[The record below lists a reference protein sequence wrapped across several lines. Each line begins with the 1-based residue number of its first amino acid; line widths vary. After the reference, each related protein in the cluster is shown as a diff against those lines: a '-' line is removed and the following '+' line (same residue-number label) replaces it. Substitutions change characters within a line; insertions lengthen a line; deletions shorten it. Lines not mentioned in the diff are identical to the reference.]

1 MGSNSLKH
9 NIFRATAALMLATS
23 ALGLVACSKSDDTSK
38 AATTTSAAKP
48 AGKFSGDTDGGDG
61 KLTGAA
67 PAPTTAADLAKPS
80 VADLNDKVAKAFD
93 PAIDSKTKTD
103 WIEDAA
109 LDPQLAQKLVDAA
122 KANNVKIKITNV
134 GDPADGKLKADA
146 DVTIDGKPVQNATVS
161 FVADGT
167 DWKID
172 HNYAC
177 SIVKAAKLDSAACQD
192 K

>member
-1 MGSNSLKH
+1 MKH
-9 NIFRATAALMLATS
+9 TIFRATAALMLATS

-38 AATTTSAAKP
+38 AAATTSAAAP
-48 AGKFSGDTDGGDG
+48 AGKFDGGVDGDG
-61 KLTGAA
+61 KLTGSA
-67 PAPTTAADLAKPS
+67 PAPTTTADLAKPS

-93 PAIDSKTKTD
+93 PSIDAKTKTD

-134 GDPADGKLKADA
+134 GDPSDGKLKADA

-172 HNYAC
+172 HSYAC

>member
-1 MGSNSLKH
+1 MKH
-9 NIFRATAALMLATS
+9 TVFRATAALMLATS
-23 ALGLVACSKSDDTSK
+23 AFGLVACSKSDDTSK
-38 AATTTSAAKP
+38 AAATTSAAP
-48 AGKFSGDTDGGDG
+48 AGKFDGSTDGGDA

-67 PAPTTAADLAKPS
+67 PAPTTVADLPKPS
-80 VADLNDKVAKAFD
+80 VSDLNDKVTKAFD
-93 PAIDSKTKTD
+93 PSIDSKTKTD
-103 WIEDAA
+103 WIENAG

-134 GDPADGKLKADA
+134 GDPAEGKLKADA

>member
-1 MGSNSLKH
+1 MKH
-9 NIFRATAALMLATS
+9 TIFRATAALMLATS
-23 ALGLVACSKSDDTSK
+23 ALGLVACSKSDDTAK
-38 AATTTSAAKP
+38 TATTTSASAP
-48 AGKFSGDTDGGDG
+48 AGKFDGGVEGDG
-61 KLTGAA
+61 KQTGAA
-67 PAPTTAADLAKPS
+67 PAPTTVADLAKPS

-93 PAIDSKTKTD
+93 PSIDAKTKTD

-122 KANNVKIKITNV
+122 KANNVKIKITSV
-134 GDPADGKLKADA
+134 GDPSGGKLKADA

>member
-1 MGSNSLKH
+1 MKH
-9 NIFRATAALMLATS
+9 TIFRATAALMLATS
-23 ALGLVACSKSDDTSK
+23 AFGLVACSKSDDSTK
-38 AATTTSAAKP
+38 AASTTSAAAP
-48 AGKFSGDTDGGDG
+48 AGKFDGSTEGDG
-61 KLTGAA
+61 KITGAA
-67 PAPTTAADLAKPS
+67 PAPTTVADLPKPS
-80 VADLNDKVAKAFD
+80 VQELNDKVTKAFD
-93 PAIDSKTKTD
+93 PSIDSKTKTD

-122 KANNVKIKITNV
+122 KANNVTIKITNV
-134 GDPADGKLKADA
+134 GDPANGKLKADA

-161 FVADGT
+161 FVADGS

>member
-1 MGSNSLKH
+1 MKH

-23 ALGLVACSKSDDTSK
+23 AFGLVACSKSDDTSK
-38 AATTTSAAKP
+38 AAATTSSAAAP
-48 AGKFSGDTDGGDG
+48 AGKFDGSTDGDA

-67 PAPTTAADLAKPS
+67 PAPTTVADLPKPS
-80 VADLNDKVAKAFD
+80 VADLNDKVTKAFD

-103 WIEDAA
+103 WIENAG

-134 GDPADGKLKADA
+134 GDPSGGKLKADA
-146 DVTIDGKPVQNATVS
+146 DVTIDGKPVQNAAVT

-167 DWKID
+167 EWKIE

-177 SIVKAAKLDSAACQD
+177 SIVKAAKLASAACQD